1 MFKPTMRVMP
11 LAVKIKVEEENL
23 NVHLKNEKNPD
34 ESFLR
39 TRVML
44 TSEKSFFL
52 GVEKEENS

>member
-1 MFKPTMRVMP
+1 MFKPTMHVMP
-11 LAVKIKVEEENL
+11 LAVKIKVKEENL

>member
-1 MFKPTMRVMP
+1 MFKPRMCVMP
-11 LAVKIKVEEENL
+11 LALKIKVKEENL
-23 NVHLKNEKNPD
+23 SVCLKNEKNPD

-44 TSEKSFFL
+44 TSGKSFFL

>member
-1 MFKPTMRVMP
+1 MFKPSMRVMP

-23 NVHLKNEKNPD
+23 SVCLKNKKNSD

-44 TSEKSFFL
+44 TSGKKFFL
-52 GVEKEENS
+52 EVEKEENS